1 MNKKVH
7 QNKVE
12 VNKVV
17 KADKWVK
24 SKDEDK
30 QPIHFLITKAQET
43 RTKKMKSRFIK
54 KCHKFS

>member
-1 MNKKVH
+1 MNRKVL

-12 VNKVV
+12 ANTVV

-30 QPIHFLITKAQET
+30 QPIHFLIAKARET
-43 RTKKMKSRFIK
+43 RTKKMKSLFTK
-54 KCHKFS
+54 KCHKFL